1 MARPPRRPIARNP
14 SPATAAVAR
23 LRPVEDAGAASV
35 AEDGRS
41 ELDLIADGLVE
52 ELAAALEDG
61 GVLDANDRAALR
73 SQVEAVLREQV
84 DATASGHASPP
95 APAASGRSEWIET
108 IEGLRKNG
116 VLTEDDANALV
127 RQLDTILSPAQNKD
141 VELAVEFGRRFQ
153 EEGQERALAWFKA
166 QLSAT
171 PGEGTAAG
179 GAAKPS
185 DPPLALATAIVNS
198 KSRRVRGP
206 PRR

>member
-14 SPATAAVAR
+14 SPATAVAAR
-23 LRPVEDAGAASV
+23 LRPVEDAEAASS
-35 AEDGRS
+35 AQDGRS

-52 ELAAALEDG
+52 ELATALEEG

-84 DATASGHASPP
+84 DATASGHASPV
-95 APAASGRSEWIET
+95 ASGRSEWIET

-166 QLSAT
+166 QLSAI
-171 PGEGTAAG
+171 PEE
-179 GAAKPS
+179 GAAVGSAGNPS